1 MLTNLPV
8 PYDLCVADPISRGE
22 GPSRGLLR
30 DYEPS
35 DGTFSSTNIYQDL
48 YLGNSAQNCYED
60 EEAGELPPLRLESRH
75 LEAVAALRN
84 LATLELEAAAA
95 DTVEAVLLRLA
106 EAGSR

>member
-1 MLTNLPV
+1 MSRWGMIVDLNLFI
-8 PYDLCVADPISRGE
+8 LKS
-22 GPSRGLLR
+22 
-30 DYEPS
+30 
-35 DGTFSSTNIYQDL
+35 IYQDL

-60 EEAGELPPLRLESRH
+60 EAAGELPPLRLEPRH

-84 LATLELEAAAA
+84 LNTLELEAAAA